1 MTRNEHNMIELW
13 SSIYVHGVHIKIL
26 IYHMFCWLLVLA
38 PHGDQ
43 SELLLCFVGVSASVL
58 SRSVLGK
65 TPGLFQVRSA
75 LILKLQVPP
84 CECAC
89 SRCLCNLGCSWS
101 CAKRLVCTPMIM
113 PYSTV
118 ATCQPPPMGQDCQI
132 PKNQRLDFQVI
143 QATISSNPF
152 SM

>member
-1 MTRNEHNMIELW
+1 MIELW

-43 SELLLCFVGVSASVL
+43 SELLLCFVGVSASCL
-58 SRSVLGK
+58 SRSVAERINPEASSSPLRVCLLK
-65 TPGLFQVRSA
+65 VFVQSRVLLELRQTPS
-75 LILKLQVPP
+75 
-84 CECAC
+84 
-89 SRCLCNLGCSWS
+89 
-101 CAKRLVCTPMIM
+101 M
-113 PYSTV
+113 
-118 ATCQPPPMGQDCQI
+118 ATCQPPPMGQDCQL